1 LKELS
6 MRALRDTRKGSPQ
19 LTPVLKSSITRWS
32 AALGWVLLTTG
43 LTVGSGFNQ
52 GAMAQNSAC
61 QPPRSNE
68 YLLLVR
74 NPQSD
79 TQSKLRQLLPAN
91 AVLTP
96 CTYGSGNSAESVVRV
111 EGFASA
117 DVANA
122 WAKYLS
128 DQASLQAIV
137 SSPNAS
143 GSSSNSAAAPN
154 PPSTNSGAGTFP
166 RPNTTPT
173 TPTTPSTQP
182 RPTNTDG
189 TTYNPQPLGSG
200 YAVLVSYFNRP
211 EVAADVRKVTNRN
224 VGLVSYE
231 QRPYLLA
238 AYGSERNAAE
248 AVLNRLKQE
257 DFVVTL
263 VDSRGVVMLT
273 ANVRR

>member
-1 LKELS
+1 
-6 MRALRDTRKGSPQ
+6 MRSPHS
-19 LTPVLKSSITRWS
+19 PVPKSNLARFS

-43 LTVGSGFNQ
+43 LTIGSGWNQ
-52 GAMAQNSAC
+52 GAIAQAQSAC

-91 AVLTP
+91 AILTP

-137 SSPNAS
+137 SSPG
-143 GSSSNSAAAPN
+143 GSSGNTAAAPN
-154 PPSTNSGAGTFP
+154 PPSSNGNSGNGNSGAGSFPRPSTSPTTPNTQP
-166 RPNTTPT
+166 RPNT
-173 TPTTPSTQP
+173 
-182 RPTNTDG
+182 NTG
-189 TTYNPQPLGSG
+189 TTFNPQPLGSG

-224 VGLVSYE
+224 VGLVSFE

-238 AYGSERNAAE
+238 AYGSDRNSAE
-248 AVLNRLKQE
+248 AVLNKLRQD

-263 VDSRGVVMLT
+263 VDSQGVVVLT
-273 ANVRR
+273 TDVRR